1 MPFNFHLENFFSI
14 SYSSSN
20 IRFERE
26 KLIFSKVFHPLK
38 VHMSIKNMYKKIRE

>member
-1 MPFNFHLENFFSI
+1 MSFNFHLENFFSI
-14 SYSSSN
+14 SYSN

-26 KLIFSKVFHPLK
+26 KLIFSRVFHLLK